1 LKPIAYHVEA
11 IREADS
17 AAAYYFKNDPR
28 VVHDFLEAL
37 ERVMAEIQAAPHRW
51 PCEGKTSA
59 RRRHLKRFPYTIFYL
74 NEPEKIFILAVAH
87 TSRRPG
93 YWKTR
98 ISVD

>member
-1 LKPIAYHVEA
+1 MKSIAYHVEA

-17 AAAYYFKNDPR
+17 AAAFYFKNDPM
-28 VVHDFLEAL
+28 VLHDFLTVL

-51 PCEGKTSA
+51 PREGRTSA
-59 RRRHLKRFPYTIFYL
+59 QRRQVKRFPYTVFYL

>member
-1 LKPIAYHVEA
+1 LKPISYHLEA
-11 IREADS
+11 VREADH
-17 AAAYYFKNDPR
+17 AAAYYFENDPR

-51 PCEGKTSA
+51 PYEGKTTA
-59 RRRHLKRFPYTIFYL
+59 QRRQVKRFPYTIFYL